1 MKVKRV
7 SVGEA
12 LGHVLVHN
20 QLAADGRK
28 VLAKGRRL
36 AAPDAE
42 TLAAIGVDHVYVAVL
57 APDDVPEDAAAAQ
70 LGAALA
76 GHGVEVSRVT
86 AGRADLVASA
96 AGVCKVGAE
105 RLLELNRSPGLAVA
119 TLRTDEVVER
129 GERVATAKIVPF
141 AVSRDTLGAAVSL
154 AAGGEPV
161 VAVRAFAL
169 TAATLLTTGSDTGR
183 AQVADAFGASL
194 EDRLGRYGMRL
205 TRGPHLPEEQEPIA
219 RAVRE
224 AVAAGAQ
231 LVLIGGET
239 SIMDVDDVTPG
250 AIRAAGAEVV
260 QYGVP
265 AEPGSLL
272 LLAYHGEVPVL
283 GLPGCAKSARPNLI
297 DQLLPRIA
305 TGERLTRSD
314 LLALGHGGLLR

>member
-1 MKVKRV
+1 
-7 SVGEA
+7 
-12 LGHVLVHN
+12 LVHN

-28 VLAKGRRL
+28 VLPKGRRL
-36 AAPDAE
+36 TKPDVE
-42 TLAAIGVDHVYVAVL
+42 TLASIGVAQVYVAL
-57 APDDVPEDAAAAQ
+57 LDPDDVPEDAAAAQ

-86 AGRADLVASA
+86 AGRADLVAST
-96 AGVCKVGAE
+96 AGVCKVGVE
-105 RLLELNRSPGLAVA
+105 LLLELNNLPGLAVA
-119 TLRTDEVVER
+119 TLRTGEVVER

-141 AVSRDTLGAAVSL
+141 AVSQDTLGAAVAL
-154 AAGGEPV
+154 AAGGGPV
-161 VAVRAFAL
+161 VTVRAFVLAS
-169 TAATLLTTGSDTGR
+169 ATLLTTGSETGR
-183 AQVADAFGASL
+183 AQLADAFGPSL
-194 EDRLGRYGMRL
+194 EDRLGRYEMRL

-219 RAVRE
+219 KAVRE
-224 AVAAGAQ
+224 AVSAGAQ
-231 LVLIGGET
+231 MVLIGGET
-239 SIMDVDDVTPG
+239 SIMDADDVTPG

-272 LLAYHGEVPVL
+272 LLAYHGQVPIL
-283 GLPGCAKSARPNLI
+283 GLPGCAKSSRPNLI